1 MKHFLALLCLA
12 GVTWV
17 TRAESRALTLDEARR
32 LAVAH
37 SPRLSAANWRALAG
51 EASVV
56 AARAAYYPV
65 ITANATAVGTSQ
77 DNTRIA
83 AGGLSNPGIYE
94 RNAEGLTISQLIADF
109 GRTAHLTAGA
119 RLRHEA
125 QLSAVEATQAQVV
138 LLTETAYFDAL
149 RAGAV
154 RQVAD
159 QTVATRTM
167 VLDQVSVLV
176 TNQVKSELDLSFAR
190 VALDEARILQL
201 QSEGDLSAAFT
212 RLGMLTGLGEHTEFQ
227 LTDVPPEPTAPPE
240 AAELVRQALTQR
252 PDLRQLDWEA
262 QAAERTA
269 RAERATRYPTISAVG
284 AVGVIPVHTPAFEDE
299 YAAAG
304 VNLSVPLF
312 AGGLYSARSREAHDG
327 AQAAAEVLKARQEEV
342 VRDVRVAR
350 LEALTAAERVQAS
363 QRLAEHAAQAYEL
376 SEAKYRVGGASIV
389 ELSQAQLS
397 RTLAAI
403 EAASARYT
411 YQIRLAQLRY
421 QAGST
426 DARVARTAP

>member
-1 MKHFLALLCLA
+1 MKQILALLCLA
-12 GVTWV
+12 SLPVAALATP
-17 TRAESRALTLDEARR
+17 RALTLDEARR
-32 LAVAH
+32 LAIEH
-37 SPRLSAANWRALAG
+37 SPRISAATWRALAG
-51 EASVV
+51 EASVTQ
-56 AARAAYYPV
+56 ARAAYYPV

-94 RNAEGLTISQLIADF
+94 RNAEGLTISQLITDF
-109 GRTAHLTAGA
+109 GRTAHLTASA
-119 RLRHEA
+119 HLRHEA
-125 QLSAVEATQAQVV
+125 QVSALEATQAQVL
-138 LLTETAYFDAL
+138 LLTETAYFDTL
-149 RAGAV
+149 RAAAV

-159 QTVATRTM
+159 QTVATRSM

-201 QSEGDLSAAFT
+201 QSAGELSAAFT
-212 RLGMLTGLGEHTEFQ
+212 RLGMLTGLSEPAEFQ
-227 LTDVPPEPTAPPE
+227 LADVAPEPNTPPE
-240 AAELVRQALTQR
+240 AAELVRQALAQR

-262 QAAERTA
+262 QAAVRSA
-269 RAERATRYPTISAVG
+269 RAERAARYPVFSAVG
-284 AVGVIPVHTPAFEDE
+284 ALGVIPVHATPFADE
-299 YAAAG
+299 YAAVG

-312 AGGLYSARSREAHDG
+312 AGGLYSARAREASDG
-327 AQAAAEVLKARQEEV
+327 AQAAAQLLKARQEEV

-350 LEALTAAERVQAS
+350 LEVVTAAERVQVS
-363 QRLAEHAAQAYEL
+363 RRLEEHAAEAYEL

-403 EAASARYT
+403 EAASARYQ
-411 YQIRLAQLRY
+411 YQIRLAHLRY
-421 QAGST
+421 QAGFT
-426 DARVARTAP
+426 DARLARMAP